1 MIVNGKN
8 KEAVILDDFDI
19 YAATRRKDTSLPFK
33 EDLFTDTKN
42 QYIEIKAPFFKDM
55 KEPN

>member
-8 KEAVILDDFDI
+8 KDAVILEDFDI
-19 YAATRRKDTSLPFK
+19 YVATRRKDTSLPFK

-42 QYIEIKAPFFKDM
+42 
-55 KEPN
+55 